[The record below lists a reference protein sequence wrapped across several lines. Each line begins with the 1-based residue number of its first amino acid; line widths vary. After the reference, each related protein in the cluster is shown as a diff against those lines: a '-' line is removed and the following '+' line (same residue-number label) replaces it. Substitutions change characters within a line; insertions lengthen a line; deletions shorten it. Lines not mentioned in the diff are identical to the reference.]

1 MVELDQGYSILAREI
16 HFRAD
21 FSSSP
26 NQTHL
31 SMLIS
36 VFRIIRK
43 SQVGGFDQDWS
54 STLQES
60 RSRETDLSITELIIK
75 GQQQTHRL
83 IK

>member
-1 MVELDQGYSILAREI
+1 MNLEPSMVDLDQGYSNLAREI

-21 FSSSP
+21 FSSKP

-43 SQVGGFDQDWS
+43 SQVGAFDQDWS
-54 STLQES
+54 
-60 RSRETDLSITELIIK
+60 
-75 GQQQTHRL
+75 
-83 IK
+83 